1 MSKEAI
7 VRQIKQQGRKVVL
20 ATLLVGTGAG
30 ITGCN
35 EATLP
40 TYSSTPNALATQV
53 PPPGSGSVPSGLPAF
68 PTTAD
73 NAAALFGGDA
83 SNWEHLDGNG
93 WHAKV
98 GSRREI
104 TPHGYLM
111 EGYYNTPDG
120 TTICGTS
127 GDQQQLQGATIWDE
141 TATASNEASLAKK
154 MSQPPGG
161 SCIVFPS
168 ADYNN

>member
-40 TYSSTPNALATQV
+40 TYSSTPNALATEV
-53 PPPGSGSVPSGLPAF
+53 PPPGSVSVPSGLPAF

-73 NAAALFGGDA
+73 GAAALFGNDA
-83 SNWEHLDGNG
+83 SSWEHVDGNG
-93 WHAKV
+93 WHMKE
-98 GSRREI
+98 GSRRSVN
-104 TPHGYLM
+104 PHGYLM
-111 EGYYNTPDG
+111 EGYFDG
-120 TTICGTS
+120 DNGTVCGTS
-127 GDQQQLQGATIWDE
+127 GEEQQLQGATIWDV
-141 TATASNEASLAKK
+141 AASASNEASFAKK
-154 MSQPPGG
+154 MSQPSGG

-168 ADYNN
+168 ADYGN